1 MINKIEI
8 EVQITCESSPIH
20 EVFLCGDLALAIT
33 PRIADTVIFEFKD
46 SKFLSLSQGWFLF
59 NRKIEELIFRPLPV
73 NNFPPVLAVMEK
85 IVVKNEDEMY
95 LLVDY
100 FKEELDFKQVFNR

>member
-8 EVQITCESSPIH
+8 EVRIICESSPLH
-20 EVFLCGDLALAIT
+20 EVFLSGDLTLAIT
-33 PRIADTVIFEFKD
+33 PRIGDSLDFNFKD

-59 NRKIEELIFRPLPV
+59 QRKIEELIFRPLPV

-85 IVVKNEDEMY
+85 IVVKTEDEMY

>member
-1 MINKIEI
+1 MINKVEI

-46 SKFLSLSQGWFLF
+46 SKFLSLDRFMSR
-59 NRKIEELIFRPLPV
+59 RKIKELIFRPLPV

-85 IVVKNEDEMY
+85 IVVKTEDEMY

-100 FKEELDFKQVFNR
+100 FKDELDFKQVFNR